1 MKMAAGFSAAIFAT
15 SARRTLGELAVVS
28 LASVKRVS
36 PKAIKTNGSGTAES
50 VTVNVAAETAGPL
63 KVAASRKTMGK
74 DLFIARCY
82 GPGGSQI
89 MKLLFAA
96 LLCIPAVAAAAGTAP
111 SESARWQQHARH
123 VHIIRDN
130 WGIAHVY
137 GKSDADAVFGMIY
150 AQAED
155 DFNRIERNYL
165 VSLGWLA
172 QAEGESAVYDD
183 LRARLFIDVGRLQQ
197 QYRAAPAWLKSLMD
211 AWADGLN
218 YFLST
223 HSAVHPK
230 VIRRFEPWMALS
242 FTEGSIG
249 GDIETVDLG
258 RLQKFYGEAGP
269 PKVSLR
275 PASEPLLEEFPGG
288 SNGFAIAPKLTASGH
303 AMLWI
308 NPHTSYYFRSELQMV
323 SEQGLNV
330 YGAVTWGQ
338 FFVYQGFNTHNGWMH
353 TSYGGDAIDEYAEDI
368 VKKSDGLYYRYG
380 RQLKKLRVSRVTVPF
395 KQAEG
400 AGSRTFT
407 VYRSHHGPI
416 IRSQNGKWI
425 AIKLL
430 QKPVPALTQSYLR
443 TKTTDYASFRKTQDL
458 RTDTS
463 NNTVYAD
470 TNGTI
475 AYFHG
480 NFIPK
485 RDTSF
490 DFTRPV
496 DGSNPATEWQ
506 GPHAVEDT
514 ITLLN
519 PGNGWLF
526 NSNNWP
532 FSSAGDRSPKREN
545 YPHYMWTKGENPR
558 GPHAIEVLSR
568 MHAATLD
575 SLIAAGYDGHLTAF
589 DVLLPPLFAAFD
601 ALPAA
606 DARRADL
613 KEAIETL
620 RGWNRRT
627 SADSVATA
635 IAIFWGQG
643 LIERNGAAARDAD
656 EPVYDYL
663 VDKLTDAE
671 RIEGL
676 SAALEKLQQ
685 DFGRR
690 QIAWGEINRFQRLT
704 DDIVQPFDDAKASLP
719 VGFAPSQWG
728 ALASFDSSKP
738 RKTKKIYG
746 SVGNSFVAAVDFGPT
761 IHAKA
766 IMSGGESGDPSSSHF
781 TDQALMFSQ
790 GRFRDV
796 LFYPEEIRAH
806 AERSYQP

>member
-1 MKMAAGFSAAIFAT
+1 
-15 SARRTLGELAVVS
+15 
-28 LASVKRVS
+28 
-36 PKAIKTNGSGTAES
+36 
-50 VTVNVAAETAGPL
+50 
-63 KVAASRKTMGK
+63 
-74 DLFIARCY
+74 
-82 GPGGSQI
+82 

-96 LLCIPAVAAAAGTAP
+96 LLCIPAVVNAAGARNAP
-111 SESARWQQHARH
+111 IENAWQQHAQR

-155 DFNRIERNYL
+155 DFNRIEHNYL

-172 QAEGESAVYDD
+172 QAEGESALYSD

-211 AWADGLN
+211 AWSEGLN

-223 HSAVHPK
+223 HSAVRPK
-230 VIRRFEPWMALS
+230 VIRHFEPWMALS

-249 GDIETVDLG
+249 GDIETIDLKQ
-258 RLQKFYGEAGP
+258 LEKFYGPATP
-269 PKVSLR
+269 PTARSMAATDPV
-275 PASEPLLEEFPGG
+275 AEEFPGG

-323 SEQGLNV
+323 SDQGLNV

-338 FFVYQGFNTHNGWMH
+338 FFVYQGFNAHNGWMH
-353 TSYGGDAIDEYAEDI
+353 TSYGGDAIDEYAEDL
-368 VKKSDGLYYRYG
+368 VKKPDGPYYRYG
-380 RQLKKLRVSRVTVPF
+380 SKLKKLQASVVNIPI
-395 KQAEG
+395 KQA
-400 AGSRTFT
+400 AGLGNRSFT

-416 IRSQNGKWI
+416 IRAENGKWI

-430 QKPVPALTQSYLR
+430 QVPVPALSQSFLR
-443 TKTTDYASFRKTQDL
+443 TKTTDYASFRKTQDM

-470 TNGTI
+470 AGGTI

-490 DFTRPV
+490 DFTHPV

-506 GPHAVEDT
+506 GTHAVSDT

-519 PGNGWLF
+519 PSNGWLF

-532 FSSAGDRSPKREN
+532 FSAAGEQSPKVEN
-545 YPHYMWTKGENPR
+545 YPRYMWTKGENPR
-558 GPHAIEVLSR
+558 GPHAVEVLSKL
-568 MHAATLD
+568 HNATLD
-575 SLIAAGYDGHLTAF
+575 TLIAAGYDGHLTAF
-589 DVLLPPLFAAFD
+589 DILLPPLIKAYD
-601 ALPAA
+601 ALPSA
-606 DARRADL
+606 DARRASLREPID
-613 KEAIETL
+613 TL
-620 RGWNRRT
+620 RAWNRRT

-635 IAIFWGQG
+635 VAIFWGQG

-656 EPVYDYL
+656 EPAYDYL

-671 RIEGL
+671 RLDGL
-676 SAALEKLQQ
+676 TAALAKLQQ
-685 DFGRR
+685 DFGHR
-690 QIAWGEINRFQRLT
+690 QVAWGEINRFQRLT
-704 DDIVQPFDDAKASLP
+704 DDIVQPFDDARPSLP

-746 SVGNSFVAAVDFGPT
+746 STGNSFVAAVEFGPT

-766 IMSGGESGDPSSSHF
+766 IMSGGESGDPSSPHF

-790 GRFRDV
+790 GQFRDV
-796 LFYPEEIRAH
+796 LFYPEDVRAH

>member
-1 MKMAAGFSAAIFAT
+1 
-15 SARRTLGELAVVS
+15 
-28 LASVKRVS
+28 
-36 PKAIKTNGSGTAES
+36 
-50 VTVNVAAETAGPL
+50 
-63 KVAASRKTMGK
+63 
-74 DLFIARCY
+74 
-82 GPGGSQI
+82 
-89 MKLLFAA
+89 MKLLFTV
-96 LLCIPAVAAAAGTAP
+96 LLCIPAVVGAGTAA
-111 SESARWQQHARH
+111 SENAWQQHAQH

-165 VSLGWLA
+165 TNLGWLA
-172 QAEGESAVYDD
+172 QAEGESALYSD

-197 QYRAAPAWLKSLMD
+197 QYRAAPPWLKALMD
-211 AWADGLN
+211 AWSDGLN

-230 VIRRFEPWMALS
+230 VIRHFEPWMALS

-249 GDIETVDLG
+249 GDIETIDLKH
-258 RLQKFYGEAGP
+258 LEKFYGSATP
-269 PKVSLR
+269 PMARSRAATDSVS
-275 PASEPLLEEFPGG
+275 EESPGG
-288 SNGFAIAPKLTASGH
+288 SNGFAIAPQLTASGH

-323 SEQGLNV
+323 SEAGLNV

-338 FFVYQGFNTHNGWMH
+338 FFVYQGFNAHNGWMH
-353 TSYGGDAIDEYAEDI
+353 TSYGGDAIDEYAED
-368 VKKSDGLYYRYG
+368 VLKKPDGLYYRYG
-380 RQLKKLRVSRVTVPF
+380 LKLKKLRVSVVTIPI
-395 KQAEG
+395 KQA
-400 AGSRTFT
+400 AGLANRSFT
-407 VYRSHHGPI
+407 VYHSHHGPI
-416 IRSQNGKWI
+416 IRAENGKWI
-425 AIKLL
+425 AVKLL
-430 QKPVPALTQSYLR
+430 QVPVAALSQSFLR
-443 TKTTDYASFRKTQDL
+443 TKTSDYASFRKTQDM

-470 TNGTI
+470 ADGTI

-490 DFTRPV
+490 DFTHPV

-506 GPHAVEDT
+506 GPHAIADT

-519 PGNGWLF
+519 PSNGWLF

-532 FSSAGDRSPKREN
+532 FSAAGEQSPKVEN
-545 YPHYMWTKGENPR
+545 YPRYMWTKGENPR
-558 GPHAIEVLSR
+558 GPHAVEVLSKLR
-568 MHAATLD
+568 NASLD

-589 DVLLPPLFAAFD
+589 DILLPPLIKAYD
-601 ALPAA
+601 ALPGA
-606 DARRADL
+606 DPRRTDL
-613 KEAIETL
+613 REAIDTL
-620 RGWNRRT
+620 RTWNRRT

-635 IAIFWGQG
+635 VAIFWGQG

-656 EPVYDYL
+656 EPAYDYL

-671 RIEGL
+671 RIDGL
-676 SAALEKLQQ
+676 SAALAKLQQ
-685 DFGRR
+685 DFGRWR
-690 QIAWGEINRFQRLT
+690 IAWGEINRFQRLT
-704 DDIVQPFDDAKASLP
+704 DDIVQPFDDARPSLP

-728 ALASFDSSKP
+728 ALASFDSLKP

-746 SVGNSFVAAVDFGPT
+746 STGNSFVAAVDFGRT

-766 IMSGGESGDPSSSHF
+766 LMSGGESGDPASPHF
-781 TDQALMFSQ
+781 SDQALMFSQ
-790 GRFRDV
+790 GEFRDV
-796 LFYPEEIRAH
+796 LFYPEDVRAH
-806 AERSYQP
+806 AERSYQPGQ

>member
-1 MKMAAGFSAAIFAT
+1 
-15 SARRTLGELAVVS
+15 
-28 LASVKRVS
+28 
-36 PKAIKTNGSGTAES
+36 
-50 VTVNVAAETAGPL
+50 
-63 KVAASRKTMGK
+63 
-74 DLFIARCY
+74 
-82 GPGGSQI
+82 
-89 MKLLFAA
+89 MKLLIAV
-96 LLCIPAVAAAAGTAP
+96 LLCIPAIAGASGPAP
-111 SESARWQQHARH
+111 DESARWQQYARQ

-165 VSLGWLA
+165 IALGCLA
-172 QAEGESAVYDD
+172 QAEGESALYSD
-183 LRARLFIDVGRLQQ
+183 LRARLFIDAARLRR
-197 QYRAAPAWLKSLMD
+197 QYRTAPGWLKSLMD
-211 AWADGLN
+211 AWSDGLN
-218 YFLST
+218 YFLSK
-223 HSAVHPK
+223 HPNVHAK
-230 VIRRFEPWMALS
+230 VIRHFEPWMVLS

-249 GDIETVDLG
+249 GDIETIDLKQ
-258 RLQKFYGEAGP
+258 LQQFYGQSAP
-269 PKVSLR
+269 PTAARSSA
-275 PASEPLLEEFPGG
+275 PSAAAAEPWPGG

-323 SEQGLNV
+323 SEAGLDV

-338 FFVYQGFNTHNGWMH
+338 FFVYQGFNPHNGWMH
-353 TSYGGDAIDEYAEDI
+353 TSYGGDAIDEYAED
-368 VKKSDGLYYRYG
+368 VLKKSDGLYYRYG
-380 RQLKKLRVSRVTVPF
+380 TGLRKLQASRVVIPI
-395 KQAEG
+395 KG
-400 AGSRTFT
+400 AASRSFT
-407 VYRSHHGPI
+407 VYHSHHGPI
-416 IRSQNGKWI
+416 IRAENGKWI

-430 QKPVPALTQSYLR
+430 QAPVRALAQSYLR
-443 TKTTDYASFRKTQDL
+443 TKTTDYASFRKTQDM

-470 TNGTI
+470 ADGTI

-485 RDTSF
+485 RDPSF
-490 DFTRPV
+490 DFTHPV

-506 GPHAVEDT
+506 GPHAIADT

-519 PGNGWLF
+519 PSNGWLF

-532 FSSAGDRSPKREN
+532 FTAAGDQSPKRED
-545 YPHYMWTKGENPR
+545 YPRYMWTKGENPR

-568 MHAATLD
+568 LRGATLD

-589 DVLLPPLFAAFD
+589 DVLLPPLIAAFD
-601 ALPAA
+601 ALPGA
-606 DARRADL
+606 DPRRVEL
-613 KEAIETL
+613 KEAVDTL
-620 RGWNRRT
+620 RGWDRRT
-627 SADSVATA
+627 STDSVATA
-635 IAIFWGQG
+635 VAIFWGQG

-656 EPVYDYL
+656 EPAYDYL
-663 VDKLTDAE
+663 VGKLSDAQ
-671 RIEGL
+671 RIDGL
-676 SAALEKLQQ
+676 SAALSKLQR
-685 DFGRR
+685 DFGRW

-704 DDIVQPFDDAKASLP
+704 DDIVQPFDDAKPSLP

-738 RKTKKIYG
+738 RKTRKIYG

-766 IMSGGESGDPSSSHF
+766 IMSGGESGDPASPHF

-796 LFYPEEIRAH
+796 LFYPQEIRAH
-806 AERSYQP
+806 AQRSYHP

>member
-1 MKMAAGFSAAIFAT
+1 
-15 SARRTLGELAVVS
+15 
-28 LASVKRVS
+28 
-36 PKAIKTNGSGTAES
+36 
-50 VTVNVAAETAGPL
+50 
-63 KVAASRKTMGK
+63 
-74 DLFIARCY
+74 
-82 GPGGSQI
+82 

-96 LLCIPAVAAAAGTAP
+96 LLCIPAVALAGATAP
-111 SESARWQQHARH
+111 GESARWQQYAEQ

-165 VSLGWLA
+165 ISLGWLA
-172 QAEGESAVYDD
+172 QADGQSAVYSD
-183 LRARLFIDVGRLQQ
+183 LRAHLFIDVSRLQQ
-197 QYRAAPAWLKSLMD
+197 QYRGSPAWLKSLMD

-218 YFLST
+218 YFLSK
-223 HSAVHPK
+223 HPNVHAK
-230 VIRRFEPWMALS
+230 VIQHFEPWMALS

-249 GDIETVDLG
+249 GDIETIDLKQ
-258 RLQKFYGEAGP
+258 LEKFYGPSSPPTVRSSAVSGP
-269 PKVSLR
+269 DR
-275 PASEPLLEEFPGG
+275 EEFPGG

-308 NPHTSYYFRSELQMV
+308 NPHTSYYFRCELQMV

-338 FFVYQGFNTHNGWMH
+338 FFVYQGFNPHNGWMH
-353 TSYGGDAIDEYAEDI
+353 TSYGGDAIDEYSEDI

-380 RQLKKLRVSRVTVPF
+380 TGLRKLRVSRVNIPV
-395 KQAEG
+395 KG
-400 AGSRTFT
+400 AASRSFT
-407 VYRSHHGPI
+407 VYHSHHGPI
-416 IRSQNGKWI
+416 IRSESGKWI

-430 QKPVPALTQSYLR
+430 QVPVLALSQSYLR
-443 TKTTDYASFRKTQDL
+443 TKTTDYASFRRTQDM

-470 TNGTI
+470 AHGTI

-490 DFTRPV
+490 DFTHPV

-506 GPHAVEDT
+506 GPHAVADT

-519 PGNGWLF
+519 PSNGWLF

-532 FSSAGDRSPKREN
+532 FTAAGDQSPKREN
-545 YPHYMWTKGENPR
+545 YPRYMWTKGENPR

-568 MHAATLD
+568 LRGATLD

-589 DVLLPPLFAAFD
+589 DVLLPPLFAAYD
-601 ALPAA
+601 ALPSA
-606 DARRADL
+606 DPRRANL

-620 RGWNRRT
+620 RAWNRRS

-635 IAIFWGQG
+635 VAIFWGQG

-663 VDKLTDAE
+663 VDKLTDVE

-676 SAALEKLQQ
+676 TAALAKLQQ
-685 DFGRR
+685 DFGRW

-704 DDIVQPFDDAKASLP
+704 DDIVQPFDDAKPSLP

-766 IMSGGESGDPSSSHF
+766 IMSGGESGDPASPHF
-781 TDQALMFSQ
+781 ADQALMFSQ

-796 LFYPEEIRAH
+796 LFYPQDVRAH
-806 AERSYQP
+806 AERTYQP

>member
-1 MKMAAGFSAAIFAT
+1 
-15 SARRTLGELAVVS
+15 
-28 LASVKRVS
+28 
-36 PKAIKTNGSGTAES
+36 
-50 VTVNVAAETAGPL
+50 
-63 KVAASRKTMGK
+63 
-74 DLFIARCY
+74 
-82 GPGGSQI
+82 
-89 MKLLFAA
+89 MKLLFAV
-96 LLCIPAVAAAAGTAP
+96 LLCIPAVVGAAATAP
-111 SESARWQQHARH
+111 SENTRWQQHAKQ

-165 VSLGWLA
+165 IALGWLA
-172 QAEGESAVYDD
+172 QAEGESALYSD
-183 LRARLFIDVGRLQQ
+183 LRARLFIDVSRLQQ

-218 YFLST
+218 YFLSK
-223 HSAVHPK
+223 HPNVHAK
-230 VIRRFEPWMALS
+230 VIQHFEPWMALS

-249 GDIETVDLG
+249 GDIETIDLKQ
-258 RLQKFYGEAGP
+258 LEKFYSTP
-269 PKVSLR
+269 PTVRSTV
-275 PASEPLLEEFPGG
+275 ASDPVPEEFPGG

-338 FFVYQGFNTHNGWMH
+338 FFVYQGFNAHNGWMH
-353 TSYGGDAIDEYAEDI
+353 TSYGGDAIDEYAEDL
-368 VKKSDGLYYRYG
+368 VKKPNGLFYRYG
-380 RQLKKLRVSRVTVPF
+380 PKLKILRVSMVSVPF
-395 KQAEG
+395 KQAG
-400 AGSRTFT
+400 GSGSRSFT
-407 VYRSHHGPI
+407 VYHSHHGPI
-416 IRSQNGKWI
+416 IRAENGKWI

-430 QKPVPALTQSYLR
+430 QVPVAALSQSYLR
-443 TKTTDYASFRKTQDL
+443 TKTTDYASFRKTQDM

-470 TNGTI
+470 ANGTI

-490 DFTRPV
+490 DFTHPV

-506 GPHAVEDT
+506 GPHAVADT

-519 PGNGWLF
+519 PSNGWLF

-532 FSSAGDRSPKREN
+532 FSAAGDQSPKREN
-545 YPHYMWTKGENPR
+545 YPRYMWTKGENPR
-558 GPHAIEVLSR
+558 GPHAMEVLSR
-568 MHAATLD
+568 LRDATLD

-589 DVLLPPLFAAFD
+589 DVLLPPLIAAYD
-601 ALPAA
+601 ALPST
-606 DARRADL
+606 DARRASL
-613 KEAIETL
+613 REAIEIL
-620 RGWNRRT
+620 RAWNRRT
-627 SADSVATA
+627 CVDSVATA
-635 IAIFWGQG
+635 VAIFWGQG
-643 LIERNGAAARDAD
+643 LIERNGAVARDAD
-656 EPVYDYL
+656 EPAYDYL

-671 RIEGL
+671 RLEAL
-676 SAALEKLQQ
+676 SAALAKLQQ
-685 DFGRR
+685 DFGRW
-690 QIAWGEINRFQRLT
+690 QVAWGEINRFQRLT
-704 DDIVQPFDDAKASLP
+704 DDIVQPFDDARPSLP

-746 SVGNSFVAAVDFGPT
+746 SEGNSFVAAVDFGPT

-766 IMSGGESGDPSSSHF
+766 IMSGGESGDPASPHF

-796 LFYPEEIRAH
+796 LFYPEEVRAH

>member
-1 MKMAAGFSAAIFAT
+1 
-15 SARRTLGELAVVS
+15 
-28 LASVKRVS
+28 
-36 PKAIKTNGSGTAES
+36 
-50 VTVNVAAETAGPL
+50 
-63 KVAASRKTMGK
+63 
-74 DLFIARCY
+74 
-82 GPGGSQI
+82 

-96 LLCIPAVAAAAGTAP
+96 LLCIPAVVNAAGAKNAP
-111 SESARWQQHARH
+111 SENAWQQRAQR

-155 DFNRIERNYL
+155 DFNRIEHNYL

-172 QAEGESAVYDD
+172 QAEGESALYSD

-211 AWADGLN
+211 AWSDGLN

-230 VIRRFEPWMALS
+230 VIRHFEPWMALS

-249 GDIETVDLG
+249 GDIQTIDLKQ
-258 RLQKFYGEAGP
+258 LEKFYGPATP
-269 PKVSLR
+269 PMVRSGAATD
-275 PASEPLLEEFPGG
+275 PVPGEFPGG

-323 SEQGLNV
+323 SDQGLNV

-353 TSYGGDAIDEYAEDI
+353 TSYGGDAIDEYAEDL
-368 VKKSDGLYYRYG
+368 VRKPDGLYYRYG
-380 RQLKKLRVSRVTVPF
+380 PKLKKLRVSVVTIPI
-395 KQAEG
+395 KQA
-400 AGSRTFT
+400 AGLGNRSFT
-407 VYRSHHGPI
+407 VYHSHHGPI
-416 IRSQNGKWI
+416 IRAENGKWI

-430 QKPVPALTQSYLR
+430 QVPVAALSQSFLR
-443 TKTTDYASFRKTQDL
+443 TKTTDYASFRKTQDM

-470 TNGTI
+470 ASGTI

-490 DFTRPV
+490 DFTHPV

-506 GPHAVEDT
+506 APHAIADT

-519 PGNGWLF
+519 PSNGWLF

-532 FSSAGDRSPKREN
+532 FSAAGEQSPKVEN
-545 YPHYMWTKGENPR
+545 YPRYMWTRGENPR
-558 GPHAIEVLSR
+558 GPHAVEVLSKLR
-568 MHAATLD
+568 NATLD

-589 DVLLPPLFAAFD
+589 DILLPPLIKAYD
-601 ALPAA
+601 SLSGTDP
-606 DARRADL
+606 RRAGL
-613 KEAIETL
+613 REAIDTL
-620 RGWNRRT
+620 RAWNRRT
-627 SADSVATA
+627 SADSVATTL
-635 IAIFWGQG
+635 AIFWGQG
-643 LIERNGAAARDAD
+643 LIERNAAAARDAD
-656 EPVYDYL
+656 EPAYDYL

-671 RIEGL
+671 RVEGL
-676 SAALEKLQQ
+676 SAALARLQQ
-685 DFGRR
+685 DFGCWR
-690 QIAWGEINRFQRLT
+690 IAWGEINRFQRLT
-704 DDIVQPFDDAKASLP
+704 DDIVQPFDDARPSLP

-728 ALASFDSSKP
+728 ALASFDSLKP

-746 SVGNSFVAAVDFGPT
+746 STGNSFIAAVDFGPT

-766 IMSGGESGDPSSSHF
+766 LMSGGESGDPASPHF
-781 TDQALMFSQ
+781 SDQALMFSQ
-790 GRFRDV
+790 GEFRDV
-796 LFYPEEIRAH
+796 LFYPEDVRAH
-806 AERSYQP
+806 AERSYRP